1 MFENIELRFDRRN
14 LRSAADVLEIIASRL
29 PPDAL
34 RWSINYVDETSFR
47 VEATLYHGDRRPL
60 RETPAQPQHTARSAV
75 LSLIPTGVGCEIGGY
90 AGDAAPVS
98 ALLAACAD
106 YLITN
111 PNAVNASAFVQ
122 VPRNLIYTEGYWI
135 DAFCRGEVNLSVP
148 TANRVGLVIEKS
160 SDDTIHH
167 IFNVVNAVRAVHG
180 IDIEDCI
187 ITEKELG
194 SRCRKTPSG
203 CYVGDLDHPEVLL
216 EACARLVRR
225 GVNAIAVCSQVR
237 DLPPS
242 AYAEHFS
249 GSHPNPVGGAE
260 ALISH
265 LICRNFEIPAA
276 HAPIINFRDFSLHHP
291 VVDARGAGEHV
302 SHSGL
307 ACVLIGL
314 RRAPQ
319 CGPHPVRGAV
329 DVLGLSSLRAV
340 IAPATCMGGVP
351 VLHALD
357 QGIPVI
363 AVKANET
370 ILGVDAQSLGL
381 KGVIEVE
388 SYTEAAGV
396 LLAMREGISIG
407 SLYRPFKTLRPAQDA
422 AQARAQD
429 LIATGPRECAA
440 ANNR

>member
-1 MFENIELRFDRRN
+1 MFENVELRFDRTN
-14 LRSAADVLEIIASRL
+14 LRGAADVLEAVESRL
-29 PPDAL
+29 TPSAL
-34 RWSINYVDETSFR
+34 RWSINRVDEASLR
-47 VEATLYHGDRRPL
+47 VEATLHHGGRWPL
-60 RETPAQPQHTARSAV
+60 REAPPQPQYTPRSAV

-111 PNAVNASAFVQ
+111 PNAVNASAFIQ
-122 VPRNLIYTEGYWI
+122 MPRNLVYTEGYWI

-148 TANRVGLVIEKS
+148 TANRVGLVIEKA
-160 SDDTIHH
+160 SDDTIQH

-187 ITEKELG
+187 ITERELG
-194 SRCRKTPSG
+194 SRCRQTPSG
-203 CYVGDLDHPEVLL
+203 CYVGALDRPEVLL
-216 EACARLVRR
+216 EACSRLVQR
-225 GVNAIAVCSQVR
+225 GVDAIAVCSQVR
-237 DLPPS
+237 DLPPA

-265 LICRNFEIPAA
+265 FICRHFGIPAA
-276 HAPIINFRDFSLHHP
+276 HAPIINFRDFALHHP
-291 VVDARGAGEHV
+291 VVDARGEGEHA

-314 RRAPQ
+314 KRAPQ
-319 CGPHPVRGAV
+319 CSPHPVRGAV

-340 IAPATCMGGVP
+340 VAPATCMGGAP
-351 VLHALD
+351 VLHALK

-363 AVKANET
+363 AVKANRT

-381 KGVIEVE
+381 EGVIEVE
-388 SYTEAAGV
+388 NYTEAAGI

-407 SLYRPFKTLRPAQDA
+407 SLYRPFQTLRPVQDA
-422 AQARAQD
+422 TQARTQA
-429 LIATGPRECAA
+429 LSATGLRECAA